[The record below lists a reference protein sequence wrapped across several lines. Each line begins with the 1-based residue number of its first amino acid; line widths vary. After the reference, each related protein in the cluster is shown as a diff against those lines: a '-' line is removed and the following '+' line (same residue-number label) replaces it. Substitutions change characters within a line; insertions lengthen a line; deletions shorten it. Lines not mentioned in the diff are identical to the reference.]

1 MTRRGP
7 AVFFVSSEFHFSDR
21 FPQWKAG
28 ETSTLINE
36 KRRDKA
42 LFAAELDRIGFDA
55 IFITDFLGLNRTLIR
70 HSGPRSFEPV
80 TLAGFLA
87 AHTERIGLVIT
98 VSTQFSEPYTV
109 ARELTSLDRLSDGR
123 AGWNVVTSFNGET
136 NYGYTEIPA
145 PRERYRRAREF
156 LDVTK
161 ALWTS
166 WDDDAIIADRE
177 SEVYADTE
185 RVHDIRWSGEHF
197 RVREALDL
205 PPGPQTFPVI
215 AQAGASDDGIALAA
229 DTAEV
234 VFVASPDIEAGK
246 RYYRRLKAA
255 VTAAGRHPDD
265 LKVLPG
271 IRIYLGDTDKEAWAA
286 YSSELTTLDLERAKE
301 AITYEIPGL
310 DLADLDLDD
319 DIPLERFP
327 DRAALERTGRRISRA
342 LIYREWVQT
351 GAYVRLRNFLVRYAT
366 SFGHFQ
372 IVGTAE
378 AAADIITRW
387 IEEGAADG
395 FTLLGGSS
403 FDRIAGDLIP
413 LLRERGVFRDDDA
426 HTAPV
431 TLRERLHT
439 RTPGLP
445 EDVEQPGERIAR

>member
-1 MTRRGP
+1 MTRSP

-21 FPQWKAG
+21 FPQWK
-28 ETSTLINE
+28 STEAATPTNE
-36 KRRDKA
+36 KQRDKA
-42 LFAAELDRIGFDA
+42 RFAAELDRIGFDA

-80 TLAGFLA
+80 TLAGYLA

-109 ARELTSLDRLSDGR
+109 ARELASLDRLSNGR

-136 NYGYTEIPA
+136 NYGYTQIPA

-166 WDDDAIIADRE
+166 WDANAIIADRDAE
-177 SEVYADTE
+177 IYVDTDL
-185 RVHDIRWSGEHF
+185 VHDIGWSGEHF
-197 RVREALDL
+197 RVHQALDL
-205 PPGPQTFPVI
+205 PPSPQVFPLI

-234 VFVASPDIEAGK
+234 VFVASPDIDAGK

-255 VTAAGRHPDD
+255 VVAAGRHADD

-271 IRIYLGDTDKEAWAA
+271 IRIYLGDTDEQAWAA
-286 YSSELTTLDLERAKE
+286 YSAELTDLDLERARE
-301 AITYEIPGL
+301 AITYEIGGL
-310 DLADLDLDD
+310 DLSDLDLDD
-319 DIPLERFP
+319 HIPLDRFP
-327 DRAALERTGRRISRA
+327 DRAELERTGRRVSRA
-342 LIYREWVQT
+342 LIYREWVET
-351 GAYVRLRNFLVRYAT
+351 GAYPRLRDFLVRYAT

-378 AAADIITRW
+378 TAADIITQW
-387 IEEGAADG
+387 IDEGAADG

-403 FDRIAGDLIP
+403 FARIAGDLIP
-413 LLRERGVFRDDDA
+413 LLRQRGVFRDDV
-426 HTAPV
+426 APAR
-431 TLRERLHT
+431 LRDRLGT

-445 EDVEQPGERIAR
+445 ENQRVVERIAR